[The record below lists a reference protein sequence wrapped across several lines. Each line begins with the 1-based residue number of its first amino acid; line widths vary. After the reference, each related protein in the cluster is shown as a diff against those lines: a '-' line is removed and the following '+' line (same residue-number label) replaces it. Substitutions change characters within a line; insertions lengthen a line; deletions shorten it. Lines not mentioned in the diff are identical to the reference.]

1 MILPARDAGER
12 DVEGVFAAGVSAR
25 LRILP
30 GRDGDGDD
38 DVLFG
43 RSCGLVSLDDD
54 FETVFD
60 LVELHAA
67 KLNIKVGEK
76 RGDRSEQIFERG
88 TETVLAERGAERV
101 KHVLELALREGI
113 FARDVRLLSPH
124 PLFVC
129 GGAAVFES
137 VILLAQ
143 FRRFRDDGFVGGK
156 RGRIARESEFVG
168 YLGHPLLRIVV
179 ILEDGER
186 GVDAV
191 DIAVGELAV
200 VVVGAVTVGAVLHLR
215 AEFLAVP
222 HAVGCAEDVIFK
234 DDIVDDELSVA
245 VGGDRR
251 GLIPLRHGGVGLDVS
266 VFERR
271 LCEGRL
277 AGRVIVEFSERDG
290 SVDGVV
296 RRAALGAAVHADVV
310 GLQEALHPGDEVVV
324 VALILAA
331 GRPARAGAGVEVSFL
346 VLIARDR
353 HALGQF
359 RRDAVQLDGDD
370 EVHHDDRG
378 KHDNE
383 RHYAYKQSARPS
395 VLDRLGQDDVND
407 RDQKPYARR
416 DPDAV
421 KRRAVE
427 QHLHACEQLRGGGT
441 VVGEFAHIFRCR
453 GDDDRKREERQTQ
466 SIKDHFQRAEKF
478 DLVLAALI
486 HIGSPFFTQ
495 RRTRLT
501 PVLPVDTGIAAQCR
515 PSPFRRP
522 ALVGAFSPLTPRSR
536 RPGKCPLRRSPP
548 RQRLLSFSC
557 FS

>member
-12 DVEGVFAAGVSAR
+12 DVEGVFAVGVSF
-25 LRILP
+25 LVYIP
-30 GRDGDGDD
+30 GFDGDGDG
-38 DVLFG
+38 DVVV
-43 RSCGLVSLDDD
+43 RSSCVALDDD

-113 FARDVRLLSPH
+113 FARDVRLLAPD
-124 PLFVC
+124 PLLVC

-156 RGRIARESEFVG
+156 RGRFARESEFVG
-168 YLGHPLLRIVV
+168 DLGHPLLRIVV
-179 ILEDGER
+179 ILKDGER

-191 DIAVGELAV
+191 DIAVGELTV

-251 GLIPLRHGGVGLDVS
+251 GLIPLRHGGVRLDVS

-407 RDQKPYARR
+407 RDQKPYACR

-557 FS
+557 SS